1 MRTVPCLLTVIGGIL
16 FAVAFLTSQLKIK
29 RLGSEQK
36 KEQSA
41 IALVV

>member
-1 MRTVPCLLTVIGGIL
+1 MAQYLLTIIGG
-16 FAVAFLTSQLKIK
+16 FFSAVAFLTSQLKIK